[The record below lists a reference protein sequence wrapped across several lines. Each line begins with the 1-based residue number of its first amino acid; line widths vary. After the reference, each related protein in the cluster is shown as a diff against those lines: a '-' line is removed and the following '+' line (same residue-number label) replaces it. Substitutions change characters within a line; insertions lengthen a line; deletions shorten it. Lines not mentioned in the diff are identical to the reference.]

1 MKNIAVV
8 DYGMCNLDSI
18 ARAIAL
24 CGGNPVVTD
33 KYRDINQADAIIF
46 PGVGAFPKAMEN
58 IKNKSLDKILYEQ
71 VIERN
76 IPFLGI
82 CLGMQLL
89 ATKGWEISETEG
101 LGWISGEVKRLEP
114 RGFDSRIPHVG
125 WNEVH
130 LVRESHLFRNIPS
143 GKDFYFVHSYHFC
156 VMEDDVIVAR
166 TIYGDGFVSVVQK
179 GLIFGVQFHP
189 EKSLRFGFQLIKNF
203 LDARDYQ

>member
-1 MKNIAVV
+1 
-8 DYGMCNLDSI
+8 
-18 ARAIAL
+18 
-24 CGGNPVVTD
+24 
-33 KYRDINQADAIIF
+33 
-46 PGVGAFPKAMEN
+46 MEN

-130 LVRESHLFRNIPS
+130 LVRESPYSEIFPLEEIFILFI
-143 GKDFYFVHSYHFC
+143 
-156 VMEDDVIVAR
+156 VIISA
-166 TIYGDGFVSVVQK
+166 
-179 GLIFGVQFHP
+179 
-189 EKSLRFGFQLIKNF
+189 
-203 LDARDYQ
+203 